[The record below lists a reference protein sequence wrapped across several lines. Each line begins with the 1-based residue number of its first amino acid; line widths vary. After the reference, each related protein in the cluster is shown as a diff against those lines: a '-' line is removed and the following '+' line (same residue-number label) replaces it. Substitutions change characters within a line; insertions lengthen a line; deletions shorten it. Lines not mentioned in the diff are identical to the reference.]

1 MTDRL
6 TTLIA
11 LGWLPGV
18 GAATLRKA
26 AAHDGIESM
35 GAADLGAIDPRISR
49 ALAEAGAWDAAM
61 RAAESDREQA
71 IKAGVQLFTHGG
83 PGYPALLGMAA
94 DAPFFLYVKGSLPLQ
109 NTLAVIGTRAPTP
122 RGSVVAS
129 KIAGHFASSGVSIVS
144 GLAVGIDAAAHLAA
158 LEAGGHTVAVLGHG
172 LQTIYP
178 REHAALAERI
188 LDQGGA
194 LVSEYPFGT
203 PLVPRR
209 LFERDRI
216 QAGLSQAVVMVQSKP
231 DGGSMHTAKAALRY
245 GRRLYVPAPLD
256 ADLAG
261 DNPAVE
267 VPRMLSQ
274 ASPSD
279 ICELFRC
286 EAERLAE
293 IQTIFGREDYVKISQ
308 YLQDSAQLPAANVLP
323 TQGQET
329 DAMRNDRTPAQEPVW
344 INPGPTT
351 PLRTGPQSAEIEAKV
366 AELQAQAAREHD
378 LDAFEEIGQ
387 FNDSIIRLEKITD
400 QMRRDNSAY
409 ALARKHLVQYYG
421 FDGTPSEQDM
431 LQVIL
436 DGMDASPVY
445 RRTVEEEASDDLEL
459 ALQAAAVVRDRAI
472 LAKEER
478 KELDLQSVSP
488 SYP

>member
-1 MTDRL
+1 M
-6 TTLIA
+6 
-11 LGWLPGV
+11 
-18 GAATLRKA
+18 
-26 AAHDGIESM
+26 
-35 GAADLGAIDPRISR
+35 
-49 ALAEAGAWDAAM
+49 
-61 RAAESDREQA
+61 
-71 IKAGVQLFTHGG
+71 
-83 PGYPALLGMAA
+83 
-94 DAPFFLYVKGSLPLQ
+94 
-109 NTLAVIGTRAPTP
+109 
-122 RGSVVAS
+122 
-129 KIAGHFASSGVSIVS
+129 S
-144 GLAVGIDAAAHLAA
+144 GLAVGIDAAAHVAA

-274 ASPSD
+274 GSPSD

-308 YLQDSAQLPAANVLP
+308 YMQDSAQLPAANVLP

-344 INPGPTT
+344 INPDPTT

-445 RRTVEEEASDDLEL
+445 RRTVEEEASDNLEL

-478 KELDLQSVSP
+478 KELDLQSASP